1 VQVLKLIERL
11 LKGQAKLAK
20 TVMLDDRLTLGFL
33 GNVNLP
39 ATLVESIDFSV
50 VESFESVRFLLL

>member
-1 VQVLKLIERL
+1 MCFLVQVLKLIERL

-20 TVMLDDRLTLGFL
+20 TVVLDDRLALGFL

-39 ATLVESIDFSV
+39 ATLLNAEYSV
-50 VESFESVRFLLL
+50 VESIESV